1 MQDDEI
7 WEWPERAR
15 RGLLDRVGREDQFQR
30 NQRLVKRVRER
41 ILREA
46 EEDNLVDEV
55 KEIFRRNDTR
65 DYKDVFMSINFI
77 KEYQR
82 FVLVTVR

>member
-1 MQDDEI
+1 MQDNQV
-7 WEWPERAR
+7 WEWPERDR
-15 RGLLDRVGREDQFQR
+15 RGLLDRIGKEDQFQR
-30 NQRLVKRVRER
+30 NQRLAQRVRER

-46 EEDNLVDEV
+46 EEDFLVEEV

-65 DYKDVFMSINFI
+65 EYKDVQINWI

-82 FVLVTVR
+82 WVLIMVK

>member
-1 MQDDEI
+1 MQDNQV

-15 RGLLDRVGREDQFQR
+15 RGLLDRIGKEDQFQR
-30 NQRLVKRVRER
+30 NQRLAQRVRER

-46 EEDNLVDEV
+46 EEDFLVEEV

-65 DYKDVFMSINFI
+65 EYKDVQINWI

-82 FVLVTVR
+82 WVLIMVK

>member
-1 MQDDEI
+1 MQDNQV

-15 RGLLDRVGREDQFQR
+15 RGLLDRIGKEDQFQR
-30 NQRLVKRVRER
+30 NQRLAQRVRER

-46 EEDNLVDEV
+46 EEDFLVEEV
-55 KEIFRRNDTR
+55 KEIFRRNDTGE
-65 DYKDVFMSINFI
+65 YKDVQINWI

-82 FVLVTVR
+82 WVLIMVK